1 MSSLNQGDGIR
12 TYLEEVHALQSRV
25 IHEQEETLIKVAG
38 RMAETIAAGGRL
50 FIFGTGHSHLMAEEA
65 FYRAGGLAP
74 VVPIL
79 SAMLM
84 LHENPERGSKL
95 ERSEGLAAPL
105 LEWYRPEAGEMLFI
119 FSNSGV
125 NCLPVEMALEAKA
138 RGLTVVAVLS
148 RAYARQAPLSSLG
161 KRLDEVADL
170 VIDNGGAPGDALV
183 SLNGSGW
190 RVGPTSTVVG
200 ALIWNALVAETA
212 ACLQARG
219 LEVPVFAS
227 LNMEGAEKHNA
238 ALLDRWRPRNPH
250 L

>member
-1 MSSLNQGDGIR
+1 MSNFMKGDGIQ
-12 TYLEEVHALQSRV
+12 TYLAEVQTLQARV
-25 IHEQEETLIKVAG
+25 IGKQAETLTAVAEE
-38 RMAETIAAGGRL
+38 MAETIARDARI
-50 FIFGTGHSHLMAEEA
+50 FVFGTGHSHLMAEEA

-74 VVPIL
+74 VVPIF

-84 LHENPERGSKL
+84 LHQDPERGSRL

-105 LEWYRPEAGEMLFI
+105 LDWYAPKAGELLFI

-125 NCLPVEMALEAKA
+125 NHLPVEMALEGKA
-138 RGLTVVAVLS
+138 RGLTVVAVIS
-148 RAYARQAPLSSLG
+148 RAYARAAPLSDLG
-161 KRLDEVADL
+161 KRLDEVSDL
-170 VIDNGGAPGDALV
+170 AIDNGGAPGDALV
-183 SLNGSGW
+183 SVDGSGW
-190 RVGPTSTVVG
+190 RVGPTSTIVG

-227 LNMEGAEKHNA
+227 LNMDGAAEHNA
-238 ALLDRWRPRNPH
+238 ALVEKWRPGNPH